1 LADPQRVA
9 ELARLGKDAA
19 VVVKGLLLSPRDSD
33 TPLRGES
40 GEAKRA
46 AWSAPIPLDDIK
58 TIGRR
63 LGGTVN
69 DVMLTGI
76 TGALRRYLQGREAPL
91 ARIEVHALVPVSLR
105 PRGTE
110 AELGNRIG
118 VVFVPLPVDIPDPAD
133 RLRELKGQMDNHKHS
148 LDAPLV
154 FAGMKA
160 FGRTPS
166 GLVKPA
172 VDYLCGRATVVVT
185 NVKGPEQRIYL
196 AGTPVEAFMFWIPR
210 YGGIGIGISIMSYAG
225 EVRVGAISDKGT
237 VSDPETILAR
247 FHDEFDAMLALALK
261 LDDPPSVE
269 DLSVKSD
276 EAQTTTDGLNTV
288 DTGWHESVSLEVPVE
303 E

>member
-1 LADPQRVA
+1 
-9 ELARLGKDAA
+9 
-19 VVVKGLLLSPRDSD
+19 
-33 TPLRGES
+33 
-40 GEAKRA
+40 
-46 AWSAPIPLDDIK
+46 
-58 TIGRR
+58 
-63 LGGTVN
+63 
-69 DVMLTGI
+69 
-76 TGALRRYLQGREAPL
+76 
-91 ARIEVHALVPVSLR
+91 
-105 PRGTE
+105 
-110 AELGNRIG
+110 
-118 VVFVPLPVDIPDPAD
+118 
-133 RLRELKGQMDNHKHS
+133 
-148 LDAPLV
+148 
-154 FAGMKA
+154 MKA

-166 GLVKPA
+166 GLVKPT

-269 DLSVKSD
+269 DLSAKSD
-276 EAQTTTDGLNTV
+276 EAQTRTDGLNAV
-288 DTGWHESVSLEVPVE
+288 DTGWHESASLEVPVE